1 QLAELINQLCC
12 PEFNF
17 YIHLDK
23 KSNLTEEL
31 IKPLINQETNVVF
44 LNNPIAVYWGGFS
57 HLKAFYLL
65 LHKAF
70 ENKENAYFHVL
81 SGQCFPI
88 KSNDFILDFLRK
100 TMARNTLMLN

>member
-1 QLAELINQLCC
+1 MKHAFLITVYKSPEQLAELINQLCC

-44 LNNPIAVYWGGFS
+44 LNNPIES
-57 HLKAFYLL
+57 RKAG
-65 LHKAF
+65 
-70 ENKENAYFHVL
+70 V
-81 SGQCFPI
+81 Q
-88 KSNDFILDFLRK
+88 FIH
-100 TMARNTLMLN
+100 